1 MSASKQKKIR
11 KQQRDEGTDKR
22 TTARLEEERKAK
34 RSKIITAVI
43 TTIVV
48 VLAAAVILIN
58 SNLFYKNFSAVT
70 VGDESYTAAEL
81 SYFYNT
87 AYYSYTSQYGQM
99 LTYMGLDTSR
109 PLDSQQYGEDQTWAD
124 FFKDIAIDN
133 MQSVTMLWKEAQKE
147 GFTLTG
153 EQREELESQLSE
165 LDTVH
170 QTAGFPSANKYLAA
184 VYGKGVT
191 KALVAELTERSY
203 IAEMYSQY
211 KNDSFTY
218 TDAELESKYE
228 ENKDNYDTYS
238 FMSVFV
244 SGAADEDAGID
255 AETAMAEAKDKLDEL
270 VESDIENEEDF
281 SANAEEIAGVA
292 ATPQNISG
300 STVLADYAEWMKDKS
315 REEGDMTVVETS
327 NGYTAVYFIS
337 RSDNDYNTKNVRHI
351 LVKAVADENG
361 EYTAEAKKAA
371 REKAEE
377 LLALWKEG
385 DATED
390 TFAEMA
396 GINSEDTGS
405 TSNGGLYENV
415 SRGRMVEEFNDWIF
429 DEARKPGDTGIVFNE
444 DSSYCG
450 YHVMYFVGDGGNY
463 RQLQAESTLRSDD
476 YDAWNTETLEK
487 YPVSRGFTAG
497 FVGR

>member
-1 MSASKQKKIR
+1 MSASTQKKIR
-11 KQQRDEGTDKR
+11 KQQREEGTDKR
-22 TTARLEEERKAK
+22 TVARLEEERKAK

-43 TTIVV
+43 ATIVV
-48 VLAAAVILIN
+48 VLAVAVILIN

-81 SYFYNT
+81 NYFYNT
-87 AYYSYTSQYGQM
+87 AYYNYTQTYGQM
-99 LTYMGLDTSR
+99 LAYMGLDTNR

-124 FFKDIAIDN
+124 FFKDLAIEQ
-133 MQSVTMLWKEAQKE
+133 MQSTTMLWKEAQKE
-147 GFTLTG
+147 GFTLTS
-153 EQREELESQLSE
+153 EQREELESELSGI
-165 LDTVH
+165 DTVH
-170 QTAGFPSANKYLAA
+170 ESAGFPSANKYFAA

-191 KALVAELTERSY
+191 KALVAELVERSY
-203 IAEMYSQY
+203 IAEMFSQH
-211 KNDSFTY
+211 KRDSFTY

-228 ENKDNYDTYS
+228 ENKDDYDTYS

-255 AETAMAEAKDKLDEL
+255 AETAMADAKEKLDKLVD
-270 VESDIENEEDF
+270 SDIENEEDF
-281 SANAEEIAGVA
+281 SANAEKIAGVE

-300 STVLADYAEWMKDKS
+300 STVLADYAEWMKDAGRK
-315 REEGDMTVVETS
+315 EGDMTVVETS

-337 RSDNDYNTKNVRHI
+337 RSDNDYITKNVRHI
-351 LVKAVADENG
+351 LVKATADENG
-361 EYTAEAKKAA
+361 EYTAEAKNAA
-371 REKAEE
+371 KEKAEE
-377 LLALWKEG
+377 LLSLWKEG
-385 DATED
+385 EATED

-396 GINSEDTGS
+396 GINSEDPGS

-415 SRGRMVEEFNDWIF
+415 SKGRMVKEFDEWIF
-429 DEARKPGDTGIVFNE
+429 DEDRKPGDTGIVFNE

-463 RQLQAESTLRSDD
+463 RHLLAESTLRSDD
-476 YDAWNTETLEK
+476 YDAWNTEALEK